1 MSSSDQNEVLTNPSL
16 AKQKEEEYVHQV
28 YEEIA
33 SHFSLT
39 RYKPWP
45 VVEKFLLEQKPGS
58 IGLDIGC
65 GNGKYMSVNKDV
77 YIIGS
82 DHSSQLTQIAFN
94 NHAQDPETHANNRH
108 ADALVADGLNLPFL
122 PNYFD
127 FAISIAVIHHFS
139 TPERRI
145 ESVRR
150 ILNTIRP
157 GGRALIYVWA
167 LEQENSRRGYHEGMD
182 QDVLVPWVLQNK
194 QKKKKKQPPVRR
206 KKNDPKGENEEPL
219 PEASQDPENKE
230 QEEEKK
236 EEVVKQRYYHLYKKG
251 ELEADVEVAGGKVV
265 ESGYSK
271 DNWYSI
277 ITK

>member
-1 MSSSDQNEVLTNPSL
+1 M
-16 AKQKEEEYVHQV
+16 
-28 YEEIA
+28 
-33 SHFSLT
+33 
-39 RYKPWP
+39 
-45 VVEKFLLEQKPGS
+45 EKFLLEQKPGS

-65 GNGKYMSVNKDV
+65 GNGKYMSVNKNV
-77 YIIGS
+77 YIVGS

-94 NHAQDPETHANNRH
+94 NHAQNPDTHANNRH
-108 ADALVADGLNLPFL
+108 ADAMVADGLNLPFL
-122 PNYFD
+122 TNYFD

-145 ESVRR
+145 ESVRH

-194 QKKKKKQPPVRR
+194 QKKKKKQPVNR
-206 KKNDPKGENEEPL
+206 KKGTPAGDSKSVSEPEEN
-219 PEASQDPENKE
+219 PEK
-230 QEEEKK
+230 EEEDKK

-251 ELEADVEVAGGKVV
+251 ELEADVDIAGGKVI
-265 ESGYSK
+265 ESGYSR

-277 ITK
+277 ITKK

>member
-206 KKNDPKGENEEPL
+206 KKNDSKGENEEPL
-219 PEASQDPENKE
+219 PEARQEPENKE

>member
-1 MSSSDQNEVLTNPSL
+1 M
-16 AKQKEEEYVHQV
+16 
-28 YEEIA
+28 
-33 SHFSLT
+33 
-39 RYKPWP
+39 
-45 VVEKFLLEQKPGS
+45 VEKFLLEQKPGS

>member
-1 MSSSDQNEVLTNPSL
+1 MSAEDQNEVLKNPSL
-16 AKQKEEEYVHQV
+16 AKQKEEE
-28 YEEIA
+28 
-33 SHFSLT
+33 
-39 RYKPWP
+39 
-45 VVEKFLLEQKPGS
+45 
-58 IGLDIGC
+58 
-65 GNGKYMSVNKDV
+65 
-77 YIIGS
+77 
-82 DHSSQLTQIAFN
+82 
-94 NHAQDPETHANNRH
+94 H
-108 ADALVADGLNLPFL
+108 ADAMVADGLNLPFL
-122 PNYFD
+122 SNYFD

-145 ESVRR
+145 ESVRH

-194 QKKKKKQPPVRR
+194 QKKKKKKQPVNQ
-206 KKNDPKGENEEPL
+206 KKGTPEDESKSVSESEKNPEE
-219 PEASQDPENKE
+219 E
-230 QEEEKK
+230 EEEKK

-251 ELEADVEVAGGKVV
+251 ELEADVDIAGGKVV
-265 ESGYSK
+265 ESGYSR

>member
-94 NHAQDPETHANNRH
+94 NHAQDPETNANNRH

-219 PEASQDPENKE
+219 PEASQEPENKE

>member
-1 MSSSDQNEVLTNPSL
+1 
-16 AKQKEEEYVHQV
+16 
-28 YEEIA
+28 
-33 SHFSLT
+33 
-39 RYKPWP
+39 

-77 YIIGS
+77 YIVGS

-94 NHAQDPETHANNRH
+94 NHAQNPETHANNKH
-108 ADALVADGLNLPFL
+108 ADAMVADGLNLPFM

-145 ESVRR
+145 ESVRH

-206 KKNDPKGENEEPL
+206 KKNVPEGENQEPL
-219 PEASQDPENKE
+219 PEASQEPENEKE

-251 ELEADVEVAGGKVV
+251 ELEADVEVAGGRVV
-265 ESGYSK
+265 ESGYSR